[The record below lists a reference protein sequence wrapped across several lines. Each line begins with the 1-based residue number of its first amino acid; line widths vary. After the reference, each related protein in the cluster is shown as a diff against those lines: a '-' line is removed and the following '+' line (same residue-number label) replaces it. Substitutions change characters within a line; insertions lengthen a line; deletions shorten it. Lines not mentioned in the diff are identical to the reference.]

1 MRYWLIFLIA
11 LLVLV
16 AAAALAPALSTDP
29 GYVLIQLGE
38 WQIETTVI
46 VIAIAILL
54 IFVLIR
60 LLLWIVDTPRRAM
73 NNLSRRRM
81 EKGLLALAEGNWS
94 QAEKALQSSASSSG
108 LKSIGYLAAA
118 RAASSQTDDIEAEV
132 RQQKYLLAADNGEA
146 RTQFLLELSR
156 ARMHIARNNFQQAI
170 PILTQLRKR
179 RRKNPQVLKL
189 LAQCYRELGQWP
201 ALREILPAMRKAKI
215 IDRTDEHDIQLLA
228 ATNELETSTNSEQL
242 QKTWESLAKALRSE
256 TVVVASYAERT
267 LNFDLPRLAETALI
281 SSLDKEIDEHL
292 LNLYF
297 QCQLDN
303 TDSSLDKTLAQAE
316 KWRRKQPDS
325 AAVERL
331 LGQICIQQKLW
342 GKAKAHLLESIRLQP
357 QQQTFQILGELLERH
372 GEIESALHCFHNALQ
387 LSQGKPITY
396 PDVDSQR
403 QLGRRENDVQQLP
416 ADNSTPDGLEQLRK
430 LGRESEPAAISND
443 NPLDAEAIGDLVA
456 VPKEF
461 HHTDKP
467 DGQ

>member
-11 LLVLV
+11 LMALI
-16 AAAALAPALSTDP
+16 ATAALAPALSSDP
-29 GYVLIQLGE
+29 GYVLIQLGQ

-46 VIAIAILL
+46 VIAVGLL
-54 IFVLIR
+54 IILVLIR
-60 LLLWIVDTPRRAM
+60 LVLWLLDAPRRTM
-73 NNLSRRRM
+73 DNLSRRRM

-118 RAASSQTDDIEAEV
+118 RAASSQTDDLEAEA
-132 RQQKYLLAADNGEA
+132 RQQKYLLAADNGKA
-146 RTQFLLELSR
+146 HTQFLLALSH

-170 PILTQLRKR
+170 PTLTQLRKR
-179 RRKNPQVLKL
+179 RRKHPQVLKM

-215 IDRTDEHDIQLLA
+215 INHNDAHDIQLLA
-228 ATNELETSTNSEQL
+228 ATSELQASADSEQL
-242 QKTWESLAKALRSE
+242 QKTWESFARALRSE
-256 TVVVASYAERT
+256 TEVVASYAERT
-267 LNFDLPRLAETALI
+267 LSFGLPRLAETALI
-281 SSLDKEIDEHL
+281 TSLDKQLDERL
-292 LNLYF
+292 LNGYF

-303 TDSSLDKTLAQAE
+303 TGSSIDKALAQAE

-325 AAVERL
+325 AAVEKL

-357 QQQTFQILGELLERH
+357 QQHTFQILGELLERH

-396 PDVDSQR
+396 PDISSQR
-403 QLGRRENDVQQLP
+403 QLGRESSSVQPIP
-416 ADNSTPDGLEQLRK
+416 ADNDTPEALRK
-430 LGRESEPAAISND
+430 LGQQTEPAIISN
-443 NPLDAEAIGDLVA
+443 NSSLDSEAIGDLVT

-461 HHTDKP
+461 HRADKS
-467 DGQ
+467 DDQ